1 MPEILINYADEMIV
15 GVFLWGFRLNRAADI
30 FLGAKSS
37 LMRKKSHKGAFFV
50 MLIRRCK
57 ARSRSG
63 HLS

>member
-1 MPEILINYADEMIV
+1 MPEILIKYADEMIV
-15 GVFLWGFRLNRAADI
+15 GVFCLWGIRLNRTENI
-30 FLGAKSS
+30 FLGAKAP
-37 LMRKKSHKGAFFV
+37 LCEKRIRELFV

>member
-1 MPEILINYADEMIV
+1 MPEILINYADEKII
-15 GVFLWGFRLNRAADI
+15 GVFVCGEGLGLIGRQIYFRGEKLPY
-30 FLGAKSS
+30 AKKRIRE
-37 LMRKKSHKGAFFV
+37 LFV

>member
-1 MPEILINYADEMIV
+1 MPEIFINYADEMIV
-15 GVFLWGFRLNRAADI
+15 GVFLWGSGLIGRQIYFRSEKLPYA
-30 FLGAKSS
+30 
-37 LMRKKSHKGAFFV
+37 KKSHKGAFFV